1 MSLEVKQLR
10 VRRGAELALDGVS
23 FALQSGTLTALVG
36 PNGAGKSTLLHAIE
50 GQIPRES
57 GSIDFDGNPLTPVL
71 VRQKLALMPQRGE
84 IAWHFPITVRELVS
98 LGRLAA
104 KRPGC
109 CDVEAALQ
117 RVGLAALAERRLDQL
132 SGGQQQRA
140 LLARTLVQPARVL
153 LLDEP
158 CAAIDPPTRSE
169 LLKVM
174 GQLRDAGLTL
184 LVTSHDWRALG
195 RWNSPAGASIPRRP
209 AGGQPLLWLVALAL
223 LAGPA
228 QPKELQGVEQELV
241 AGGLIPMQVHVV
253 HGAVL
258 QEHGGTTV
266 DAGEVVL
273 IALGRGKEGLSTG

>member
-1 MSLEVKQLR
+1 
-10 VRRGAELALDGVS
+10 LALDGVS
-23 FALQSGTLTALVG
+23 FVLQPGTLTALVG

-50 GQIPRES
+50 GQISRES
-57 GSIDFDGNPLTPVL
+57 GSIDFDGNPLTPAL
-71 VRQKLALMPQRGE
+71 GRQQLALMPQRGE

-158 CAAIDPPTRSE
+158 CAAIDPPSRSE

-184 LVTSHDWRALG
+184 LVTSHDWG
-195 RWNSPAGASIPRRP
+195 RDLDAYDRV
-209 AGGQPLLWLVALAL
+209 LVLDRVL
-223 LAGPA
+223 LADGTP
-228 QPKELQGVEQELV
+228 QQVRQSLGDLR
-241 AGGLIPMQVHVV
+241 AGNHCCG
-253 HGAVL
+253 
-258 QEHGGTTV
+258 
-266 DAGEVVL
+266 
-273 IALGRGKEGLSTG
+273 

>member
-1 MSLEVKQLR
+1 MSLEVRQLR

-23 FALQSGTLTALVG
+23 FALQPGTLTALVG

-50 GQIPRES
+50 GQIPCES
-57 GSIDFDGNPLTPVL
+57 GSIDFDGTPLTPPL
-71 VRQKLALMPQRGE
+71 VRQQLALMPQRGD

-158 CAAIDPPTRSE
+158 CAAIDPPSRSE

-184 LVTSHDWRALG
+184 LVTSHDWGSDLDAYDRV
-195 RWNSPAGASIPRRP
+195 
-209 AGGQPLLWLVALAL
+209 LVLDRVL
-223 LAGPA
+223 LAEGTP
-228 QPKELQGVEQELV
+228 QQVRQSLGDLR
-241 AGGLIPMQVHVV
+241 AGNHCCG
-253 HGAVL
+253 
-258 QEHGGTTV
+258 
-266 DAGEVVL
+266 
-273 IALGRGKEGLSTG
+273 

>member
-1 MSLEVKQLR
+1 MSLEVRRLR

-23 FALQSGTLTALVG
+23 FALQPGTLTALVG

-57 GSIDFDGNPLTPVL
+57 GSIDFDGNPLTPLL
-71 VRQKLALMPQRGE
+71 VRQQLALMPQRGD

-158 CAAIDPPTRSE
+158 CAAIDPPSRSE

-184 LVTSHDWRALG
+184 LVTSHDWG
-195 RWNSPAGASIPRRP
+195 RDLDAYDRV
-209 AGGQPLLWLVALAL
+209 LVLDRVL
-223 LAGPA
+223 LADGTP
-228 QPKELQGVEQELV
+228 QQVRQSLGDLR
-241 AGGLIPMQVHVV
+241 AGNHCCG
-253 HGAVL
+253 
-258 QEHGGTTV
+258 
-266 DAGEVVL
+266 
-273 IALGRGKEGLSTG
+273 